1 MDVNLEDYLTGLPNM
16 TYFLSLADAKKKS
29 MFKNKKNPCLIY
41 IDLYGMRKFNNTF
54 GFEEGNKLLISLG
67 KLLVDFFGL
76 ENCCRIGGDDLAV
89 LTEDDVIEAVLNH
102 LFEEVRKMEKQGQ
115 QSVEFFLHVGIYLFK
130 TEDIEINVACDR
142 AKTACLL
149 IQGKNDSAFS
159 YYDISIAEANEKKQY
174 IIDNLD
180 KALSEHW
187 IKVYYQPIIRAINT
201 RVCDEEALARW
212 IDPVKGFLSPADFI
226 PILEE
231 SKLIYKVDLYIL
243 DQVLEKMKFMAEQGY
258 HMVSQSINLSRSD
271 FEVCDIVEEIC
282 KRIDKS
288 GISRDKINIEI
299 TESILGNDFE
309 FMKAQIARFKK
320 LGFTVWMDDFG
331 SGYSSL
337 DVLQQIPFD
346 LIKFDMSFMRQL
358 DKGENGKIIL
368 TELMRM
374 ASSLGVDTVCE
385 GVETEE
391 QVKFLQEIGC
401 SKLQGFYYQKPIPVE
416 QILEKYKKGKQICFE
431 NPDESHYCET
441 IGRVNLHD
449 LSVISQNESSF
460 NTFFSTLPMT
470 ILEVGDKSVR
480 FARSNQSYREFM
492 DRYFSIKLKHEEV
505 PFKIILQ
512 SAGADF
518 LLIVKQAAKEG
529 KRLFIDEKL
538 SDGSVV
544 HYFVCKLADNPLTGK
559 IAVVAVVLSIK
570 DAVEGE
576 TYANIA
582 RALATDYFHI
592 FYVDLETED
601 YFEYTSNIGEDE
613 ISTERHGEKFFS
625 KAREKALTVLHK
637 DDRDLFIKSFTRENV
652 LSQIDKNGTF
662 TLIYRLL
669 KFDVPFYVNLK
680 AVRMKNDK
688 KHLFVGVSNI
698 DSQVKQKKIV
708 EQAKQNQLAYTRL
721 MALFGDYICVYII
734 NLKDNSYIQYQTTE
748 EFEEIGVQA
757 EGDNFFKDILINAEK
772 AVVAEDRELFKLL
785 HTKEVILDSIRKE
798 GVFTSYHRLMIS
810 GKSVMVAVRTVLVKE
825 DGEDKL
831 IMGVRKM

>member
-1 MDVNLEDYLTGLPNM
+1 MDVNLVDYLTGLPNM

-54 GFEEGNKLLISLG
+54 GFEEGNNLLISLG
-67 KLLVDFFGL
+67 KLLVNFFGL
-76 ENCCRIGGDDLAV
+76 ENCCRIGGDDFAV

-102 LFEEVRKMEKQGQ
+102 LFEEIRKMEKQGQ

-130 TEDIEINVACDR
+130 TEDIEINIACDR

-149 IQGKNDSAFS
+149 IQGKDDSAFS

-243 DQVLEKMKFMAEQGY
+243 DQVLEKMKFMAAQGY
-258 HMVSQSINLSRSD
+258 HMVSQSINLSRAD

-358 DKGENGKIIL
+358 EKGENGKIIL

-416 QILEKYKKGKQICFE
+416 QILEKYKKGKQIGFE

-492 DRYFSIKLKHEEV
+492 DRYFSIKLKYEEV
-505 PFKIILQ
+505 PFKTIMQ
-512 SAGADF
+512 SAGATF

-538 SDGSVV
+538 PDGSVV

-559 IAVVAVVLSIK
+559 TAVVAVVLSIK

-576 TYANIA
+576 TYTNIA

-625 KAREKALTVLHK
+625 KSREKALTVLHK

-698 DSQVKQKKIV
+698 DSQVKQKEIV
-708 EQAKQNQLAYTRL
+708 EQAKQNQLAFTRL
-721 MALFGDYICVYII
+721 MALFGDYICVYVI
-734 NLKDNSYIQYQTTE
+734 NLKDNSYIQYQATA
-748 EFEEIGVQA
+748 EFEEIGVQT
-757 EGDNFFKDILINAEK
+757 EGEDFFKDTQINAEK
-772 AVVAEDRELFKLL
+772 AVVPEDRELFKLR

-798 GVFTSYHRLMIS
+798 GVFTSHHRLMIS

-825 DGEDKL
+825 DDEDKL
-831 IMGVRKM
+831 IMGVRKV

>member
-1 MDVNLEDYLTGLPNM
+1 MDVNLVDYLTGLPNI

-67 KLLVDFFGL
+67 KLLVNVFGL
-76 ENCCRIGGDDLAV
+76 ENCCRIGGDDFVV

-102 LFEEVRKMEKQGQ
+102 LFEEVRKMEKQGE

-130 TEDIEINVACDR
+130 TEDIEINIACDR

-187 IKVYYQPIIRAINT
+187 IKVYYQPIIRAING

-212 IDPVKGFLSPADFI
+212 MDPVNGFLSPAVFI
-226 PILEE
+226 PLLEE
-231 SKLIYKVDLYIL
+231 SKPIYKVDLYIL

-258 HMVSQSINLSRSD
+258 HMVSQSINLSRAD

-299 TESILGNDFE
+299 TESIIGDDFE
-309 FMKAQIARFKK
+309 FMKAQIERFKK
-320 LGFTVWMDDFG
+320 LGFMVWMDDFG

-337 DVLQQIPFD
+337 DVLQQISFD

-416 QILEKYKKGKQICFE
+416 QILEKYKKGKQIGFE
-431 NPDESHYCET
+431 NPDEAEYCNT
-441 IGRVNLHD
+441 VGRVNLHD
-449 LSVISQNESSF
+449 LSVIANNENGFNSF
-460 NTFFSTLPMT
+460 FNSLPMA
-470 ILEVGDKSVR
+470 IIEIGKDSVR
-480 FARSNQSYREFM
+480 FTRTNKSYREFIK
-492 DRYFSIKLKHEEV
+492 RYFGLKIQSDEV
-505 PFKIILQ
+505 PLRQVMKGDGSGFMLM
-512 SAGADF
+512 A
-518 LLIVKQAAKEG
+518 KQAAKEG
-529 KRLFIDEKL
+529 KKLFVDEKL
-538 SDGSVV
+538 PEGSEAY
-544 HYFVCKLADNPLTGK
+544 YFVSKLAENPVTK
-559 IAVVAVVLSIK
+559 KTAVVAVVLSVK
-570 DAVEGE
+570 DGKKGE
-576 TYANIA
+576 TYADIA
-582 RALATDYFHI
+582 RALASDYFNI
-592 FYVDLETED
+592 FYVNLETED
-601 YFEYTSNIGEDE
+601 YIEYGTNAGEFEFA
-613 ISTERHGEKFFS
+613 TERHGKNFFS
-625 KAREKALTVLHK
+625 EARKAAMENLYK
-637 DDRDLFIKSFTRENV
+637 DDRKTFVQALTKENV
-652 LSQIDKNGTF
+652 IKQINENGTF

-669 KFDVPFYVNLK
+669 KFGIPYYVNMK
-680 AVRMKNDK
+680 AVRLLRDK
-688 KHLFVGVSNI
+688 KYIIIGISNI

-708 EQAKQNQLAYTRL
+708 EQAKQNQLSYTRL
-721 MALFGDYICVYII
+721 MALFGDYICVYVI
-734 NLKDNSYIQYQTTE
+734 NLKDNSYILYQATE
-748 EFEEIGVQA
+748 EFEEIGVQT
-757 EGDNFFKDILINAEK
+757 EGEDFFKDTQINAEK
-772 AVVAEDRELFKLL
+772 AVVPEDRELFKLR

-798 GVFTSYHRLMIS
+798 GVFTSHHRLMIS
-810 GKSVMVAVRTVLVKE
+810 GKSVMVAVR
-825 DGEDKL
+825 
-831 IMGVRKM
+831 

>member
-67 KLLVDFFGL
+67 KLLVNFFGL
-76 ENCCRIGGDDLAV
+76 ENCCRIGGDDFVV

-102 LFEEVRKMEKQGQ
+102 LFEEVREMEKQGE

-130 TEDIEINVACDR
+130 TEDIEINIACDR

-149 IQGKNDSAFS
+149 IQGKTDSALS

-187 IKVYYQPIIRAINT
+187 IKVYYQPIIRAING

-243 DQVLEKMKFMAEQGY
+243 DQVLEKMKFMADQG
-258 HMVSQSINLSRSD
+258 HPMVSQSINLSRAD

-299 TESILGNDFE
+299 TESIIGDDFE
-309 FMKAQIARFKK
+309 FMKAQIERFKK

-358 DKGENGKIIL
+358 DKGKNGKIIL

-401 SKLQGFYYQKPIPVE
+401 SKLQGFYYQKPIPLE
-416 QILEKYKKGKQICFE
+416 QILEKYKKGKQIGFE

-449 LSVISQNESSF
+449 LSVISQDESSF

-505 PFKIILQ
+505 PFKIIMQ
-512 SAGADF
+512 SAGAAF

-538 SDGSVV
+538 PDGSVV

-625 KAREKALTVLHK
+625 KSREKALTVLHK

-669 KFDVPFYVNLK
+669 KFDVPYYVNLK
-680 AVRMKNDK
+680 AVRLKNDK

-721 MALFGDYICVYII
+721 MALFGDYICVYVI
-734 NLKDNSYIQYQTTE
+734 NLKDNSYIQYQATE
-748 EFEEIGVQA
+748 EFEEIGVQT
-757 EGDNFFKDILINAEK
+757 EGEDFFKDTQINAEK
-772 AVVAEDRELFKLL
+772 AVVAEDRELFKLR

-798 GVFTSYHRLMIS
+798 GVFTSHHRLMIS